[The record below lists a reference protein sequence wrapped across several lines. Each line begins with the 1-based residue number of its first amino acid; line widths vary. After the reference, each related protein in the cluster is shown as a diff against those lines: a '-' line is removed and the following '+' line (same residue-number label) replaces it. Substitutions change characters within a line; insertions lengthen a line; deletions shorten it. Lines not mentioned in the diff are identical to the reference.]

1 MDEILRREI
10 LKLHEV
16 ELKRLAAEMN
26 TRFAEVKADRAS
38 DNTIRLM
45 IVLWV
50 LTIVPL
56 GWLLI
61 VLFGALR

>member
-1 MDEILRREI
+1 MDETLRAEI
-10 LKLHEV
+10 LKLNEHQW
-16 ELKRLAAEMN
+16 KRLEADMN
-26 TRFAEVKADRAS
+26 TRFAEVKANRAS

-61 VLFGALR
+61 ALFGALR